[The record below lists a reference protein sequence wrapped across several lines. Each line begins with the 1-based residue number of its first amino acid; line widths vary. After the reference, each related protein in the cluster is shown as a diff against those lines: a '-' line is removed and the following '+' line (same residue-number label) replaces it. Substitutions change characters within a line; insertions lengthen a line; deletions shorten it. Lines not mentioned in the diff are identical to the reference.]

1 MPDLAKIIESK
12 KFMWDGKIYETV
24 EEAKNIAFSY
34 EKDNF
39 ETKVILEENKYLVY
53 NRKEVKE
60 VVVEGQPT

>member
-1 MPDLAKIIESK
+1 MNLSKKIDDK
-12 KFMWDGKIYETV
+12 KFMWDGKIYET
-24 EEAKNIAFSY
+24 EDEAKNIAESY

-39 ETKVILEENKYLVY
+39 ETKVIFEENKYLVY

>member
-1 MPDLAKIIESK
+1 MPELAKIIESK
-12 KFMWDGKIYETV
+12 KFMWDGKIYET
-24 EEAKNIAFSY
+24 EDEAKNIASIY